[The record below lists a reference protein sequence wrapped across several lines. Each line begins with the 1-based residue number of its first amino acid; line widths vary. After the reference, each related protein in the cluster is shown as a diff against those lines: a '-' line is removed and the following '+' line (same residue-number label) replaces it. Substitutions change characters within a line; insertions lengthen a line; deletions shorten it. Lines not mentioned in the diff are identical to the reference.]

1 MTVKTSLRPLDMAV
15 LVGCR
20 TLLQAFR
27 VHAADRDRA
36 CRLAAASFCTRHYV
50 FSGQVSASRRH
61 GAVTRHYSSDSK
73 DDLRVRYLDGD
84 DAGEFRSVQ
93 LGVSSNTWKFFSWNC
108 QNANCCRVS
117 VNVNRLRNVVKTR
130 STVQPLTAGREH
142 CG

>member
-1 MTVKTSLRPLDMAV
+1 MAV

-61 GAVTRHYSSDSK
+61 GAVTRNYSSDSK

-93 LGVSSNTWKFFSWNC
+93 LAVSSNSWKFSDFSWNC
-108 QNANCCRVS
+108 RNANCCGES
-117 VNVNRLRNVVKTR
+117 AAECCADTINC
-130 STVQPLTAGREH
+130 PAADCRE
-142 CG
+142 GALWLGL

>member
-1 MTVKTSLRPLDMAV
+1 MAV

-36 CRLAAASFCTRHYV
+36 CRLAAAPFCTRHYV

-84 DAGEFRSVQ
+84 DAGKFSSATAQILCSFPILVGIVRTQTVVVRQ
-93 LGVSSNTWKFFSWNC
+93 LT
-108 QNANCCRVS
+108 
-117 VNVNRLRNVVKTR
+117 
-130 STVQPLTAGREH
+130 
-142 CG
+142 